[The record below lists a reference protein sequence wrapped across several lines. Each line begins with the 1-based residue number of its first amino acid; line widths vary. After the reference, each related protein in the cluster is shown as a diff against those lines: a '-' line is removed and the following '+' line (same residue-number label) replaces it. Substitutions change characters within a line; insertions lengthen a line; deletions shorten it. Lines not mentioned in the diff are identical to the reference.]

1 MEDDMTAALKS
12 LTFITL
18 PKPGANPALDR
29 RLKVIAR
36 LEEQMA
42 RFSTTPTIREPFG
55 RGPRRTAKGL

>member
-12 LTFITL
+12 LTFTTL

-36 LEEQMA
+36 LEEQKLLLNDPS
-42 RFSTTPTIREPFG
+42 RVSHPN
-55 RGPRRTAKGL
+55 